1 MIVQLLRLPYPS
13 RLQGGCTAHP
23 KGEPVFG
30 GPFFSYENDSLPS
43 PTRHRFQIEFKKNA
57 RVLVNYIADLN
68 LILIDHLVSENNDP
82 DNKWTYVPDGDQ
94 EGFEWKNGKWLHI
107 DKVFNLKLKD
117 GEAPHEVPILN
128 QRGNQKVSNQ

>member
-1 MIVQLLRLPYPS
+1 LAAPS
-13 RLQGGCTAHP
+13 SATKTIACPPRPAIDFKL
-23 KGEPVFG
+23 
-30 GPFFSYENDSLPS
+30 SS
-43 PTRHRFQIEFKKNA
+43 KKNA

-94 EGFEWKNGKWLHI
+94 EGFEWKNGKSLHI